1 MAHAGCNIPSIIL
14 DILEKLLCKLGIFHS
29 CYLDS
34 DTLENST
41 VFVEKLNIMK
51 AFPGT

>member
-1 MAHAGCNIPSIIL
+1 MAHAGCNIPPIIL
-14 DILEKLLCKLGIFHS
+14 DILEKLLCKFGIFHS
-29 CYLDS
+29 CNLDS

-41 VFVEKLNIMK
+41 VFVENPTSSI